1 MSKHRI
7 KGGLVPPLEKHRH
20 SHPDNFDIDRQR
32 QNSIISNDEKL
43 HLIVMAT
50 QLLEG
55 TRAET
60 VMGVGEIQRVS
71 TSEEPLV

>member
-7 KGGLVPPLEKHRH
+7 KGGLVPPLETHRH

-32 QNSIISNDEKL
+32 QSSIISNDEKL
-43 HLIVMAT
+43 HLIVMET

-71 TSEEPLV
+71 TSKEPLV